1 MLDLK
6 YGSGFYIIKVTT
18 DQYDLFNSATDKRI
32 LMDEPK
38 EKIIN
43 FLELNSPLHPF
54 LVKTKQESDSKYYS
68 DYFRYVS
75 DEDISKYQFS
85 KIDISRHAPEDEGP
99 TEMDDPCYFVDDKYT
114 FSYADTADYDDLFN
128 YDNPDDCFVIDE
140 EGLRKEGSSNTQLE
154 FSFTYKSKEDNNLS
168 SPDNKEENIPYLPS
182 DTEDDTE

>member
-1 MLDLK
+1 M
-6 YGSGFYIIKVTT
+6 FYIMKV
-18 DQYDLFNSATDKRI
+18 DDNHYDLFSSATDKRI